1 MLDSLLPLPSK
12 QRNYYALCVSTI
24 LVALILSYIKQLQTP
39 TSLLASAEAGRPI
52 VQSLWDIPTD
62 SNALLTSQSQ
72 RCYSPDS
79 YPVWSLNR
87 KVHTLH
93 SSPDHSSSQLSQ
105 SPALHCLSLRPGC
118 AHCLSPTSG
127 DCCAFYPKAS
137 GFPFSTIHT
146 IGFRRSPACPSLAH
160 CPAKVHLSTF
170 SVQSVHRQNCVCAYI
185 RTWHF
190 YACYD
195 TSDGECTVPTLTT
208 ASGRSGHC
216 YL

>member
-24 LVALILSYIKQLQTP
+24 LVALTLSYKKQLQTP

-105 SPALHCLSLRPGC
+105 SPVLPCLSLRPGC
-118 AHCLSPTSG
+118 VHCLSPTSG
-127 DCCAFYPKAS
+127 DCCAFCPKAS
-137 GFPFSTIHT
+137 GFPFFYHTCYGLQTQPSMSFPGSLPSQGPSIH
-146 IGFRRSPACPSLAH
+146 ILGA
-160 CPAKVHLSTF
+160 
-170 SVQSVHRQNCVCAYI
+170 VCAQAKLCLCL
-185 RTWHF
+185 HQDL
-190 YACYD
+190 ALLC
-195 TSDGECTVPTLTT
+195 L
-208 ASGRSGHC
+208 
-216 YL
+216 L